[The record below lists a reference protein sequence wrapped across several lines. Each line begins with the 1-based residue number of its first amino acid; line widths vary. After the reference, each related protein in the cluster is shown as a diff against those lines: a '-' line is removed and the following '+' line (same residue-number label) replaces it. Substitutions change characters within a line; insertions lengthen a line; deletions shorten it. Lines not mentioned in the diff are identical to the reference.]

1 MDWNSWCMFGTIL
14 DSSLGTGQQAEDIEA
29 GGWQR
34 LSVCVCGGGG
44 GGREV
49 TTVINKFN
57 MLSL

>member
-1 MDWNSWCMFGTIL
+1 MDWNSWCMFGTSL

-34 LSVCVCGGGG
+34 LSVCVCVGG

-49 TTVINKFN
+49 TTANKRIFY
-57 MLSL
+57 MVSL